1 MSCTCYKECCA
12 SSSSPWHSTQAYLVA
27 ILEEDVMECVEM
39 KGVTIG
45 ECAVHIEEDCLD
57 CAQIGEW
64 SVSGVSAHCNS
75 SDLDGLCRSSVARH
89 DETARCLDALTLWLR
104 NQCIRHG
111 K

>member
-1 MSCTCYKECCA
+1 
-12 SSSSPWHSTQAYLVA
+12 
-27 ILEEDVMECVEM
+27 MECVEM